1 MYLDIFCPIP
11 RLAFVE
17 PQIILLAPEVYQYHI
32 YSVSAQYLP
41 LVRLVLGVAAAA
53 VPPEH
58 RPQPRHQLRL
68 LPLGLRVRGVRGVG
82 QAAGEGAQTV
92 AAPQRPEETQDTYIG
107 QARPGSVLT
116 SVWC

>member
-32 YSVSAQYLP
+32 YSVSTQYLP

-68 LPLGLRVRGVRGVG
+68 LPLGLRFRGVR
-82 QAAGEGAQTV
+82 QAAGKGAQTV
-92 AAPQRPEETQDTYIG
+92 AAPQRPEETHV
-107 QARPGSVLT
+107 RPGPGEATPAVLT

>member
-1 MYLDIFCPIP
+1 MNLDIFCLIP

-17 PQIILLAPEVYQYHI
+17 PQIILLAPEVYQYNI
-32 YSVSAQYLP
+32 YSVSTQYLP

-68 LPLGLRVRGVRGVG
+68 LPLGLRVRGVR

-92 AAPQRPEETQDTYIG
+92 AAPQRPEETQV
-107 QARPGSVLT
+107 RPGEATLAVLT